1 MFSGTQIS
9 TSTALAKELDIW
21 FMKNYDERYTGH
33 IYAPNG
39 PLIMSELNSD
49 MHIELQATMDEM
61 VGKLGGPGG
70 ATIETTSP
78 GWVETRSP
86 VGGGS
91 NEN

>member
-1 MFSGTQIS
+1 
-9 TSTALAKELDIW
+9 
-21 FMKNYDERYTGH
+21 
-33 IYAPNG
+33 
-39 PLIMSELNSD
+39 MSELNSD